1 VSVRHEQLISGV
13 VPILVTPFTESGG
26 IDWDSVDSQ
35 IDFLIGRDVRWAG
48 IGFGSEVNRLSPEE
62 TTQLTAR
69 CASRGGDKLRIVG
82 NAELAAVP
90 PGVEAIHRVADN
102 GGAVAMVRPAGL
114 AGCTQDELYEAFAA
128 VASAGGLPVIVQDA
142 PNHTGVN
149 LTPQTLARLLVEA
162 PGIAAIKVEAV
173 APAPKVSAV
182 INAAAGKRG
191 AILTGAMGLD
201 WLHECQR
208 GAEGTM
214 PGPAF
219 PEAFAEIARR
229 VSAGNSAGAVE
240 IFARIL
246 PITALGSRGLDT
258 FLFAQK
264 RVLVRHGVLASARLR
279 LPKAEPDLRLVAEI
293 DELID
298 EMALL
303 ELPAECGVGAMPQV
317 AM

>member
-1 VSVRHEQLISGV
+1 VSAHEHLISGV

-35 IDFLIGRDVRWAG
+35 VDFLIGREVRWAG

-62 TTQLTAR
+62 VTQLTAR
-69 CASRGGDKLRIVG
+69 CASRGGDKLRVVG

-90 PGVEAIHRVADN
+90 PGVEAIRRVAGN
-102 GGAVAMVRPAGL
+102 GGAMAMVRPAGL
-114 AGCTQDELYEAFAA
+114 AGYTQDELFDAFAA
-128 VASAGGLPVIVQDA
+128 VAEAGGLPVIVQDA
-142 PNHTGVN
+142 PSHTGVT
-149 LTPQTLARLLVEA
+149 LTPQTLARLLVEV
-162 PGIAAIKVEAV
+162 PGVAAIKVEAA

-182 INAAAGKRG
+182 IAAATGERG

-229 VSAGNSAGAVE
+229 ISAGNSAGAVE

-246 PITALGSRGLDT
+246 PVTALGSRGLDV

-264 RVLVRHGVLASARLR
+264 HLLVRHGVLASARLR
-279 LPKAEPDLRLVAEI
+279 LPRAEPAPQLVAEI

-298 EMALL
+298 EMTLL
-303 ELPAECGVGAMPQV
+303 ELPAECGIGASPRIAV
-317 AM
+317 